1 MTSDTPLF
9 GTCEICMF
17 GSLLVSLLGS
27 LVMFVVFKI
36 DTNSEDGEV
45 CMCVGVVM
53 LICYLVGVYIVLT
66 TWLYGYITN
75 KIINFIFGEPDIP
88 DTINKCSVII
98 SIIILPILLTGS
110 MWLALND
117 VFDQIVHQNNQFYT
131 FLKIFIPHFIGCI
144 ILILMYG
151 VILCGIYIKLMRVR
165 RCNNHSQVSDVV

>member
-1 MTSDTPLF
+1 MTSDTSLF

-17 GSLLVSLLGS
+17 GSLLAALLGW
-27 LVMFVVFKI
+27 LVLFAGFGIYTVNEEGGVLKVFGI
-36 DTNSEDGEV
+36 
-45 CMCVGVVM
+45 M
-53 LICYLVGVYIVLT
+53 LVCYLVGVYIILT
-66 TWLYGYITN
+66 TLLYGYITN
-75 KIINFIFGEPDIP
+75 KIINFVFGEPEIP
-88 DTINKCSVII
+88 DTINRCSVII

-110 MWLALND
+110 MWLALTD

-151 VILCGIYIKLMRVR
+151 VILCGFYIKLMRVR

>member
-17 GSLLVSLLGS
+17 GSLLAGLLGS
-27 LVMFVVFKI
+27 LVLFAGFGVDIADDEGGVLKVFGI
-36 DTNSEDGEV
+36 
-45 CMCVGVVM
+45 M

-88 DTINKCSVII
+88 DTRNRCSVII

-117 VFDQIVHQNNQFYT
+117 VFNEIVPPNNPFYK

-151 VILCGIYIKLMRVR
+151 VILCGFYIKLMRVR